1 MKNFT
6 FKNPQNFLCK
16 IVFLQIILL
25 CVNVYAG
32 DLRLAD
38 QQYIDP
44 KGFFTIVPPDGW
56 RKTEYP
62 QDPRGKVA
70 FLTSGDRVDLR
81 VLVNA
86 VDFSTLEDLVAYC
99 QKVEKRLGMNTHI
112 KRTTFGGRAAVQRT
126 FTMKGSKFLYYDFL
140 IGQVDH
146 NLSYSAPVGSYEKF
160 FPLISK
166 SLETYE
172 PVLKVVADDAG
183 DQHVIAKKTRLAELM
198 LETGNYGLAI
208 HFAEE
213 GLEVDPDNET
223 LQQLRHRATTKFDG
237 K

>member
-1 MKNFT
+1 MKLA
-6 FKNPQNFLCK
+6 QNLPFK
-16 IVFLQIILL
+16 IVFASIILL
-25 CVNVYAG
+25 CANVYAE

-38 QQYIDP
+38 HQYIDS
-44 KGFFTIVPPDGW
+44 KGFFKIVPPDGW

-70 FLTSGDRVDLR
+70 FLTAGDQVDLR

-86 VDFSTLEDLVAYC
+86 VEFSTLDDLVDYC
-99 QKVEKRLGMNTHI
+99 QNVEQRLGINTHI
-112 KRTTFGGRAAVQRT
+112 KRTTLDGRPAVRRT

-140 IGQVDH
+140 IGKVDH

-160 FPLISK
+160 LPLISK

-172 PVLKVVADDAG
+172 PILKLVSDGAG
-183 DQHVIAKKTRLAELM
+183 DQHLIAKKKRLTELM
-198 LETGNYGLAI
+198 MENRNYGLAI
-208 HFAEE
+208 QFADE

-223 LQQLRHRATTKFDG
+223 LQQLRDRALK
-237 K
+237 KME

>member
-1 MKNFT
+1 MKLARNMS
-6 FKNPQNFLCK
+6 FKV
-16 IVFLQIILL
+16 VFVSIIFL
-25 CVNVYAG
+25 CVNVYAE

-56 RKTEYP
+56 SKTEYP

-70 FLTSGDRVDLR
+70 FLTAGDHVDLR

-86 VDFSTLEDLVAYC
+86 VEFSTLEDLVSFC
-99 QKVEKRLGMNTHI
+99 QNVEKRLGINTHI
-112 KRTTFGGRAAVQRT
+112 NRTTFDGRPAVQRT

-140 IGQVDH
+140 IGNVDH
-146 NLSYSAPVGSYEKF
+146 NLAYSAPVGSYEKF
-160 FPLISK
+160 LSLISK

-172 PVLKVVADDAG
+172 PAVKVVSDRVG
-183 DQHVIAKKTRLAELM
+183 DQHLIAKKKRLTELM
-198 LETGNYGLAI
+198 LENGNYDLAI
-208 HFAEE
+208 HYADE
-213 GLEVDPDNET
+213 GLKIDLDNKT
-223 LQQLRHRATTKFDG
+223 LHELRIRAVSKMKG